1 MNSFTNYYDKN
12 LGTLRIATINDEPY
26 FIGKDIANILGYKD
40 HKAALRKNVPD
51 SEKRIIYSSDI
62 DIYGLACNNDGQTS
76 LTDYSIPFSGLT
88 GLTISGLATFLGKTK
103 KSKTPALKKWLEDEI
118 LPELT
123 DEPISLSNMEK
134 VEEEDLE
141 VIGAELANELSEF
154 NNEEFGRI
162 RGTLI
167 NDEPWFVGRDI
178 AKALGYKNTK
188 DAIITHVGEED
199 RRVFSRSEN
208 TTIENHLPKEVFPI
222 EFVRIDVPNR
232 GLTIINESG
241 VYSLIF
247 GSKLESAKRFKHWV
261 TSEVLPSI
269 RKHGAYATD
278 ATIDNIIA
286 DPDFGIRL
294 LQELKD
300 ERIRTQEA
308 LAAKE
313 AAEETIKK
321 NQPLIDFATQV
332 SNSKKTIDMKEM
344 ASLLCDNG
352 IDIGRT
358 RLFEFLKWKGI
369 FLKTKPIPYQSYITK
384 NYFKVK
390 EVPTWN
396 GGLTLKTYV
405 TGTGQQ
411 LIYDLVVKD
420 YERFLQSKKAV

>member
-1 MNSFTNYYDKN
+1 MNKFYTFNKN
-12 LGTLRIATINDEPY
+12 LDSLRVATINDKIL
-26 FIGKDIANILGYKD
+26 FVGKDIAKILGYKD
-40 HKAALRKNVPD
+40 HKATLRKNIPD
-51 SEKRIIYSSDI
+51 SEKCTIH
-62 DIYGLACNNDGQTS
+62 ANDFMQTS
-76 LTDYSIPFSGLT
+76 TLSNTLSLVPDIPYSGLT
-88 GLTISGLATFLGKTK
+88 GITVSGLAALLAKSK
-103 KSKTPALKKWLEDEI
+103 KSNTPILKKWIEDEI

-123 DEPISLSNMEK
+123 DEPISLSKMEK

-141 VIGAELANELSEF
+141 VIDAELADELSEF

-188 DAIITHVGEED
+188 DAIITHVGKED

-208 TTIENHLPKEVFPI
+208 ATIENHLPKEVFPI

-294 LQELKD
+294 LTQLKEERAKAKASEEEL
-300 ERIRTQEA
+300 E
-308 LAAKE
+308 
-313 AAEETIKK
+313 K
-321 NQPLIDFATQV
+321 NKHLIDFANGV
-332 SNSKKTIDMKEM
+332 GESNTLIDMGEM
-344 ASLLCDNG
+344 AKLLCHNG
-352 IDIGRT
+352 FKIGRNK
-358 RLFEFLKWKGI
+358 LFDFLRDQKI
-369 FLKTKPIPYQSYITK
+369 ILKKKPVPYQEY
-384 NYFKVK
+384 V
-390 EVPTWN
+390 N
-396 GGLTLKTYV
+396 GGTSNF
-405 TGTGQQ
+405 
-411 LIYDLVVKD
+411 VKSTFPVLAS
-420 YERFLQSKKAV
+420 RTIKQKL

>member
-12 LGTLRIATINDEPY
+12 LGTLRVATINDEPY

-62 DIYGLACNNDGQTS
+62 DIYGLTCNNDGQTS
-76 LTDYSIPFSGLT
+76 LTDYSIPFSGIT
-88 GLTISGLATFLGKTK
+88 GLTISGLAIFLGKTK
-103 KSKTPALKKWLEDEI
+103 KSKTPALKKWLEEEI

-134 VEEEDLE
+134 IDEIMEGDLTVIDNIPDEDFSTY
-141 VIGAELANELSEF
+141 AK
-154 NNEEFGRI
+154 EEFGKV

-167 NDEPWFVGRDI
+167 DGEPWLVGKDVATI
-178 AKALGYKNTK
+178 LGYSNTR
-188 DAIITHVGEED
+188 DAIWRHVD
-199 RRVFSRSEN
+199 RDDKNLIMHDSPSGSQR
-208 TTIENHLPKEVFPI
+208 
-222 EFVRIDVPNR
+222 FVV
-232 GLTIINESG
+232 INESG
-241 VYSLIF
+241 FYSLIF
-247 GSKLESAKRFKHWV
+247 GSHLKSAKRFKHWI
-261 TSEVLPSI
+261 TSEVIPSI

>member
-1 MNSFTNYYDKN
+1 MNLFSNYYDKN
-12 LGTLRIATINDEPY
+12 LGTLRVATINDEPY

-76 LTDYSIPFSGLT
+76 LTDYSIPFSGIT

-103 KSKTPALKKWLEDEI
+103 KSNTPILKKWIEEEI
-118 LPELT
+118 LPEIT
-123 DEPISLSNMEK
+123 DEPISLSNTEK
-134 VEEEDLE
+134 VEEVMEGDLTVIDNIPDEDFSTY
-141 VIGAELANELSEF
+141 AK
-154 NNEEFGRI
+154 EEFGKV

-167 NDEPWFVGRDI
+167 DGEPWLVGKDVATI
-178 AKALGYKNTK
+178 LGYSNTR
-188 DAIITHVGEED
+188 DAIWRHVD
-199 RRVFSRSEN
+199 RDDKNLIMHDSPSGSQR
-208 TTIENHLPKEVFPI
+208 
-222 EFVRIDVPNR
+222 FVV
-232 GLTIINESG
+232 INESG
-241 VYSLIF
+241 FYSLIF
-247 GSKLESAKRFKHWV
+247 GSHLKSAKRFKHWI
-261 TSEVLPSI
+261 TSEVIPSI

-308 LAAKE
+308 LAAKK

-369 FLKTKPIPYQSYITK
+369 FLKTKPIPYQNYITK

>member
-1 MNSFTNYYDKN
+1 MNSFSNYYDKN

-62 DIYGLACNNDGQTS
+62 DIYGLTCNNDGQTS

-103 KSKTPALKKWLEDEI
+103 KSKTPALKKWIEEEI
-118 LPELT
+118 LPEIT
-123 DEPISLSNMEK
+123 DEPISFSNTEK
-134 VEEEDLE
+134 VEEVVEGDLTVIDNIPDEDFSTY
-141 VIGAELANELSEF
+141 AK
-154 NNEEFGRI
+154 EEFGKV

-167 NDEPWFVGRDI
+167 DGEPWLVGKDVATI
-178 AKALGYKNTK
+178 LGYSNTR
-188 DAIITHVGEED
+188 DAIWRHVD
-199 RRVFSRSEN
+199 RDDKNLIMHDSPSGSQR
-208 TTIENHLPKEVFPI
+208 
-222 EFVRIDVPNR
+222 FVV
-232 GLTIINESG
+232 INESG
-241 VYSLIF
+241 FYSLIF
-247 GSKLESAKRFKHWV
+247 GSHLKSAKRFKHWI
-261 TSEVLPSI
+261 TSEVIPSI

-294 LQELKD
+294 LQELKE

-308 LAAKE
+308 LAAKK

>member
-1 MNSFTNYYDKN
+1 MNLFSNYYDKN
-12 LGTLRIATINDEPY
+12 LGTLRVATINDEPY

-62 DIYGLACNNDGQTS
+62 DIYGLACNNDGQSS
-76 LTDYSIPFSGLT
+76 LTDYSIPFSGIT

-103 KSKTPALKKWLEDEI
+103 KSKTPALKKWIEEEI
-118 LPELT
+118 LPEIT
-123 DEPISLSNMEK
+123 DEPISLSNTGK
-134 VEEEDLE
+134 VEEVMEGDLTVIDNIPDEDFSTY
-141 VIGAELANELSEF
+141 AK
-154 NNEEFGRI
+154 EEFGKV

-167 NDEPWFVGRDI
+167 DGEPWLVGKDVATI
-178 AKALGYKNTK
+178 LGYSNTR
-188 DAIITHVGEED
+188 DAIWRHVD
-199 RRVFSRSEN
+199 RDDKNLIMHDSPSGSQR
-208 TTIENHLPKEVFPI
+208 
-222 EFVRIDVPNR
+222 FVV
-232 GLTIINESG
+232 INESG
-241 VYSLIF
+241 FYSLIF
-247 GSKLESAKRFKHWV
+247 GSHLKSAKRFKHWI
-261 TSEVLPSI
+261 TSEVIPSI

-278 ATIDNIIA
+278 ATIDNIIS

-308 LAAKE
+308 LAEKE

-369 FLKTKPIPYQSYITK
+369 FLKTKPIPYQNYITK

-390 EVPTWN
+390 EAPTWN

>member
-1 MNSFTNYYDKN
+1 MNKLSSYYNKT
-12 LGTLRIATINDEPY
+12 LGTLRVATINNDLY
-26 FIGKDIANILGYKD
+26 FIGKDIAKILGYKD

-51 SEKRIIYSSDI
+51 SEKRIIYSTDI
-62 DIYGLACNNDGQTS
+62 DIYGLARNEDGSTS
-76 LTDYSIPFSGLT
+76 LADYSIPFSGLT
-88 GLTISGLATFLGKTK
+88 GLTISGLAIFLGKTK
-103 KSKTPALKKWLEDEI
+103 KSNTPILKKWIEEDVI
-118 LPELT
+118 PELT
-123 DEPISLSNMEK
+123 DVPISLLNVEK
-134 VEEEDLE
+134 VEEIIEGDLTVIDNIPDEDFSTY
-141 VIGAELANELSEF
+141 VK
-154 NNEEFGRI
+154 EEFGKV
-162 RGTLI
+162 RGTLV
-167 NDEPWFVGRDI
+167 NGEPWLIGRDVAAI
-178 AKALGYKNTK
+178 LGYSNVN
-188 DAIITHVGEED
+188 DAIWRHVDRDDQGIVKHDTPSGEQNL
-199 RRVFSRSEN
+199 V
-208 TTIENHLPKEVFPI
+208 
-222 EFVRIDVPNR
+222 
-232 GLTIINESG
+232 IINESG

-300 ERIRTQEA
+300 ERIRTKEA

-369 FLKTKPIPYQSYITK
+369 FLKTKPIPYQNYITK

>member
-1 MNSFTNYYDKN
+1 MNKLSSYYNKT
-12 LGTLRIATINDEPY
+12 LGTLRVATINNDLY
-26 FIGKDIANILGYKD
+26 FIGKDIAKILGYKD

-51 SEKRIIYSSDI
+51 SEKRIIYSTDI
-62 DIYGLACNNDGQTS
+62 DIYGLARNEDGSTS
-76 LTDYSIPFSGLT
+76 LADYSIPFSGLT
-88 GLTISGLATFLGKTK
+88 GLTISGLAIFLGKTK
-103 KSKTPALKKWLEDEI
+103 KSNTPILKKWIEEDVI
-118 LPELT
+118 PELT
-123 DEPISLSNMEK
+123 DVPISLLNVEK
-134 VEEEDLE
+134 VEEIIEGDLTVIDNIPDEDFSTY
-141 VIGAELANELSEF
+141 VK
-154 NNEEFGRI
+154 EEFGKV
-162 RGTLI
+162 RGTLV
-167 NDEPWFVGRDI
+167 NGEPWLIGRDVAAI
-178 AKALGYKNTK
+178 LGYSNVN
-188 DAIITHVGEED
+188 DAIWRHVDRDDQGIVKHDTPSGEQNL
-199 RRVFSRSEN
+199 V
-208 TTIENHLPKEVFPI
+208 
-222 EFVRIDVPNR
+222 
-232 GLTIINESG
+232 IINESG

-300 ERIRTQEA
+300 ERIRTKEA

-369 FLKTKPIPYQSYITK
+369 FLKTKPIPYQNYITK

-420 YERFLQSKKAV
+420 YERFLQSKKVV

>member
-1 MNSFTNYYDKN
+1 MNLFSNYYDKN
-12 LGTLRIATINDEPY
+12 LGTLRVATINDEPY

-103 KSKTPALKKWLEDEI
+103 KSKTPALKKWLEEEI
-118 LPELT
+118 LPEIT
-123 DEPISLSNMEK
+123 DEPISLSNTEK
-134 VEEEDLE
+134 VEEVMEGDLTVIDNIPDEDFSTY
-141 VIGAELANELSEF
+141 AK
-154 NNEEFGRI
+154 EEFGKV

-167 NDEPWFVGRDI
+167 DGEPWLVGKDVATI
-178 AKALGYKNTK
+178 LGYSNTR
-188 DAIITHVGEED
+188 DAIWRHVD
-199 RRVFSRSEN
+199 RDDKNLIMHDSPSGSQR
-208 TTIENHLPKEVFPI
+208 
-222 EFVRIDVPNR
+222 FVV
-232 GLTIINESG
+232 INESG
-241 VYSLIF
+241 FYSLIF
-247 GSKLESAKRFKHWV
+247 GSHLKSAKRFKHWI
-261 TSEVLPSI
+261 TSEVIPSI

-300 ERIRTQEA
+300 ERIRTKEA

-369 FLKTKPIPYQSYITK
+369 FLKTKPIPYQNYITK

>member
-1 MNSFTNYYDKN
+1 M
-12 LGTLRIATINDEPY
+12 
-26 FIGKDIANILGYKD
+26 
-40 HKAALRKNVPD
+40 HD
-51 SEKRIIYSSDI
+51 S
-62 DIYGLACNNDGQTS
+62 
-76 LTDYSIPFSGLT
+76 PSG
-88 GLTISGLATFLGKTK
+88 SQ
-103 KSKTPALKKWLEDEI
+103 
-118 LPELT
+118 
-123 DEPISLSNMEK
+123 
-134 VEEEDLE
+134 
-141 VIGAELANELSEF
+141 
-154 NNEEFGRI
+154 R
-162 RGTLI
+162 
-167 NDEPWFVGRDI
+167 FV
-178 AKALGYKNTK
+178 
-188 DAIITHVGEED
+188 V
-199 RRVFSRSEN
+199 
-208 TTIENHLPKEVFPI
+208 
-222 EFVRIDVPNR
+222 
-232 GLTIINESG
+232 INESG
-241 VYSLIF
+241 FYSLIF
-247 GSKLESAKRFKHWV
+247 GSHLKSAKRFKHWI
-261 TSEVLPSI
+261 TSEVIPSI

-308 LAAKE
+308 LAAKK

-369 FLKTKPIPYQSYITK
+369 FLKTKPIPYQNYITK

>member
-1 MNSFTNYYDKN
+1 MNLFSNYYDKN
-12 LGTLRIATINDEPY
+12 LGTLRVATINDEPY

-76 LTDYSIPFSGLT
+76 LADYSIPFSGIT

-103 KSKTPALKKWLEDEI
+103 KSKTPALKKWLEEEI

-134 VEEEDLE
+134 VEEEDFE
-141 VIGAELANELSEF
+141 VIETGPANELSIF
-154 NNEEFGRI
+154 NKEEFGQFRAM
-162 RGTLI
+162 LI
-167 NDEPWFVGRDI
+167 NGEPYFGGKDVADI
-178 AKALGYKNTK
+178 LGYSNTPK
-188 DAIITHVGEED
+188 AIRDHVDDED
-199 RRVFSRSEN
+199 KLTERIVLSGQNR
-208 TTIENHLPKEVFPI
+208 EVIF
-222 EFVRIDVPNR
+222 
-232 GLTIINESG
+232 INESG
-241 VYSLIF
+241 LYSLILS
-247 GSKLESAKRFKHWV
+247 SKMPNAKKFKHWV

-278 ATIDNIIA
+278 ATIDNIIS

-300 ERIRTQEA
+300 ERIRTKEA

>member
-1 MNSFTNYYDKN
+1 MNKLSSYYNKT
-12 LGTLRIATINDEPY
+12 LGTLRVATINNDLY
-26 FIGKDIANILGYKD
+26 FIGKDIAKILGYKD

-62 DIYGLACNNDGQTS
+62 DIYGLACNNDGQAS

-88 GLTISGLATFLGKTK
+88 GLTISGLAIFLGKTK
-103 KSKTPALKKWLEDEI
+103 KSNTPILKKWIEEDVI
-118 LPELT
+118 PELT
-123 DEPISLSNMEK
+123 DVPISLLNVEK
-134 VEEEDLE
+134 VEEIIEGDLTVIDNIPDEDFSTY
-141 VIGAELANELSEF
+141 VK
-154 NNEEFGRI
+154 EEFGKV
-162 RGTLI
+162 RGTLV
-167 NDEPWFVGRDI
+167 NGEPWLIGRDVAAI
-178 AKALGYKNTK
+178 LGYSNVN
-188 DAIITHVGEED
+188 DAIWRHVDRDDQGIVKHDTPSGEQNL
-199 RRVFSRSEN
+199 V
-208 TTIENHLPKEVFPI
+208 
-222 EFVRIDVPNR
+222 
-232 GLTIINESG
+232 IINESG

-300 ERIRTQEA
+300 ERIRTKEA

-369 FLKTKPIPYQSYITK
+369 FLKTKPIPYQNYITK

-420 YERFLQSKKAV
+420 YERFLQSKKVV

>member
-1 MNSFTNYYDKN
+1 MNLFSNYYDKN
-12 LGTLRIATINDEPY
+12 LGTLRVATINDEPY

-103 KSKTPALKKWLEDEI
+103 KSKTPALKKWLEEEI
-118 LPELT
+118 LPEIT

-141 VIGAELANELSEF
+141 VIETGSANELSVF
-154 NNEEFGRI
+154 NHEEFGQVRA
-162 RGTLI
+162 TLI
-167 NDEPWFVGRDI
+167 NNKPWFVGKDVAEI
-178 AKALGYKNTK
+178 LGYSNTR
-188 DAIITHVGEED
+188 DAILYHVDFED
-199 RRVFSRSEN
+199 KGMIHASN
-208 TTIENHLPKEVFPI
+208 FPTLGI
-222 EFVRIDVPNR
+222 PPYGMI
-232 GLTIINESG
+232 IINESG

-308 LAAKE
+308 IAAKE

>member
-1 MNSFTNYYDKN
+1 MNKLSSYYNKT
-12 LGTLRIATINDEPY
+12 LGTLRVATINDEPY

-62 DIYGLACNNDGQTS
+62 DIYGLACNNDGQAS
-76 LTDYSIPFSGLT
+76 LTDYSIPFSGIT

-103 KSKTPALKKWLEDEI
+103 KSKTPILKKWLEEEI

-123 DEPISLSNMEK
+123 YEPISLSNMEK

-141 VIGAELANELSEF
+141 VIETGPANKLSVF
-154 NNEEFGRI
+154 NHEEFGQVRAM
-162 RGTLI
+162 LI
-167 NDEPWFVGRDI
+167 NDEPWFIGKDV
-178 AKALGYKNTK
+178 AATLGFKNTK
-188 DAIITHVGEED
+188 EAIFYHVHPDDKGLIQ
-199 RRVFSRSEN
+199 RSN
-208 TTIENHLPKEVFPI
+208 NLPLEIP
-222 EFVRIDVPNR
+222 PR
-232 GLTIINESG
+232 GMTIINESG
-241 VYSLIF
+241 VYSLIL
-247 GSKLESAKRFKHWV
+247 GSVLPTAKKFKHWV

>member
-1 MNSFTNYYDKN
+1 MNSFTNCYDKN

-103 KSKTPALKKWLEDEI
+103 KSKTPALKKWIEEEI

-141 VIGAELANELSEF
+141 VIETGPANELSVF
-154 NNEEFGRI
+154 NKEEFGQFRAM
-162 RGTLI
+162 LI
-167 NDEPWFVGRDI
+167 NGEPYFVGKDVAEILGYSNTR
-178 AKALGYKNTK
+178 KALL
-188 DAIITHVGEED
+188 DHVDED
-199 RRVFSRSEN
+199 DKMDGVTIRDSIGRNQTPVF
-208 TTIENHLPKEVFPI
+208 
-222 EFVRIDVPNR
+222 
-232 GLTIINESG
+232 INESG
-241 VYSLIF
+241 LYSLILS
-247 GSKLESAKRFKHWV
+247 SKMPNAKKFKHWV

-300 ERIRTQEA
+300 ERIRTKEA

>member
-1 MNSFTNYYDKN
+1 MNKLSSYYNKT
-12 LGTLRIATINDEPY
+12 LGTLRVATINNDLY
-26 FIGKDIANILGYKD
+26 FIGKDIAKILGYKD

-51 SEKRIIYSSDI
+51 SEKRIIYSTDI
-62 DIYGLACNNDGQTS
+62 DIYGLARNEDGSTS
-76 LTDYSIPFSGLT
+76 LADYSIPFSGLT
-88 GLTISGLATFLGKTK
+88 GLTISGLAIFLGKTK
-103 KSKTPALKKWLEDEI
+103 KSNTPILKKWIEEDVI
-118 LPELT
+118 PELT
-123 DEPISLSNMEK
+123 DVPISLLNVEK
-134 VEEEDLE
+134 VEEIIEGDLTVIDNILDEDFSTY
-141 VIGAELANELSEF
+141 VK
-154 NNEEFGRI
+154 EEFGKV
-162 RGTLI
+162 RGTLV
-167 NDEPWFVGRDI
+167 NGEPWLIGRDVAAI
-178 AKALGYKNTK
+178 LGYSNVN
-188 DAIITHVGEED
+188 DAIWRHVDRDDQGIVKHDTPSGEQNL
-199 RRVFSRSEN
+199 V
-208 TTIENHLPKEVFPI
+208 
-222 EFVRIDVPNR
+222 
-232 GLTIINESG
+232 IINESG

-300 ERIRTQEA
+300 ERIRTKEA

-369 FLKTKPIPYQSYITK
+369 FLKTKPIPYQNYITK

-420 YERFLQSKKAV
+420 YERFLQSKKVV

>member
-1 MNSFTNYYDKN
+1 MNLFSNYYDKN
-12 LGTLRIATINDEPY
+12 LGTLRVATINDKPY

-134 VEEEDLE
+134 VEEVVEGYLTVIDNIPDEDFSTY
-141 VIGAELANELSEF
+141 AK
-154 NNEEFGRI
+154 EEFGKV

-167 NDEPWFVGRDI
+167 NGEPWLVGKDVATI
-178 AKALGYKNTK
+178 LGYSNTR
-188 DAIITHVGEED
+188 DAIWRHVD
-199 RRVFSRSEN
+199 RDDKNLIMHDSPSGSQR
-208 TTIENHLPKEVFPI
+208 
-222 EFVRIDVPNR
+222 FVV
-232 GLTIINESG
+232 INESG
-241 VYSLIF
+241 FYSLIF
-247 GSKLESAKRFKHWV
+247 GSHLKSAKRFKHWI
-261 TSEVLPSI
+261 TSEVIPSI

>member
-1 MNSFTNYYDKN
+1 MNSFSNYYDKT
-12 LGTLRIATINDEPY
+12 LGTLRVATINNDLY
-26 FIGKDIANILGYKD
+26 FIGKDIAKILGYKD

-62 DIYGLACNNDGQTS
+62 DIYGLACNNDGQMS
-76 LTDYSIPFSGLT
+76 LADYSIPFSGLT

-103 KSKTPALKKWLEDEI
+103 KSKTPALKKWLEEEI

-123 DEPISLSNMEK
+123 DEPISLSNTEK
-134 VEEEDLE
+134 VGEEDFE
-141 VIGAELANELSEF
+141 VIETGPANELSIF
-154 NNEEFGRI
+154 NHEEFGNV

-167 NDEPWFVGRDI
+167 DDEPWLVGKDV
-178 AKALGYKNTK
+178 AKSLGYKDTA
-188 DAIITHVGEED
+188 DAIQRHVDRDDKKMSKVGESPTLESSPYG
-199 RRVFSRSEN
+199 VM
-208 TTIENHLPKEVFPI
+208 
-222 EFVRIDVPNR
+222 
-232 GLTIINESG
+232 IINESG

-278 ATIDNIIA
+278 ATIDNIIS

-352 IDIGRT
+352 SDIGRT

>member
-1 MNSFTNYYDKN
+1 MNLFSNYYDKN
-12 LGTLRIATINDEPY
+12 LGTLRVATINDEPY

-62 DIYGLACNNDGQTS
+62 DIYGLTCNNDGQTS

-103 KSKTPALKKWLEDEI
+103 KSKTPILKKWIEDEI

-141 VIGAELANELSEF
+141 VIETGPANELSVF
-154 NNEEFGRI
+154 NHEEFGQVRAM
-162 RGTLI
+162 LI
-167 NDEPWFVGRDI
+167 NDEPWFIGKDVADI
-178 AKALGYKNTK
+178 LGFSNNR
-188 DAIITHVGEED
+188 DAISYHVHPDDKGLLQPSN
-199 RRVFSRSEN
+199 FL
-208 TTIENHLPKEVFPI
+208 HLKTP
-222 EFVRIDVPNR
+222 PN
-232 GLTIINESG
+232 GMVIINESG
-241 VYSLIF
+241 VYSLIL
-247 GSKLESAKRFKHWV
+247 GSVLPTAKKFKHWV

-369 FLKTKPIPYQSYITK
+369 FLKTKPIPYQNYITK

-411 LIYDLVVKD
+411 LIYNLVVKD

>member
-1 MNSFTNYYDKN
+1 MNKLSSYYNKT
-12 LGTLRIATINDEPY
+12 LGTLRVATINNDLY
-26 FIGKDIANILGYKD
+26 FIGKDIAKILGYKD

-51 SEKRIIYSSDI
+51 SEKRIIYSTDI
-62 DIYGLACNNDGQTS
+62 DIYGLARNEDGSTS
-76 LTDYSIPFSGLT
+76 LADYSIPFSGLT
-88 GLTISGLATFLGKTK
+88 GLTISGLAIFLGKTK
-103 KSKTPALKKWLEDEI
+103 KSNTPILKKWIEEDVI
-118 LPELT
+118 PELT
-123 DEPISLSNMEK
+123 DVPISLLNVEK
-134 VEEEDLE
+134 VEEIIEGDLTVIDNIPDEDFSTY
-141 VIGAELANELSEF
+141 VK
-154 NNEEFGRI
+154 EEFGKV
-162 RGTLI
+162 RGTLV
-167 NDEPWFVGRDI
+167 NGEPWLIGRDVAAI
-178 AKALGYKNTK
+178 LGYSNVN
-188 DAIITHVGEED
+188 DAIWRHVDRDDQGIVKHDTPSGEQNL
-199 RRVFSRSEN
+199 V
-208 TTIENHLPKEVFPI
+208 
-222 EFVRIDVPNR
+222 
-232 GLTIINESG
+232 IINESG

-278 ATIDNIIA
+278 ATIDNIIS

-369 FLKTKPIPYQSYITK
+369 FLKTKPIPYQNYITK

-420 YERFLQSKKAV
+420 YERFLQSKKVV

>member
-12 LGTLRIATINDEPY
+12 LGTLRVATINDEPY

-88 GLTISGLATFLGKTK
+88 GLTISGLAIFLGKTK
-103 KSKTPALKKWLEDEI
+103 KSNTSILKKWIEEDI
-118 LPELT
+118 IPELT
-123 DEPISLSNMEK
+123 DVPISLSNVEK
-134 VEEEDLE
+134 VEEIMDGELTVIDNIPDEDFSTY
-141 VIGAELANELSEF
+141 AK
-154 NNEEFGRI
+154 EEFGKV

-167 NDEPWFVGRDI
+167 DGEPWLVGKDVATI
-178 AKALGYKNTK
+178 LGYSNTR
-188 DAIITHVGEED
+188 DAILRHVDRGDKNLVTHDSPSGRQRFIV
-199 RRVFSRSEN
+199 
-208 TTIENHLPKEVFPI
+208 
-222 EFVRIDVPNR
+222 
-232 GLTIINESG
+232 INESG
-241 VYSLIF
+241 FYSLIF
-247 GSKLESAKRFKHWV
+247 GSHLESAKRFKHWV

-369 FLKTKPIPYQSYITK
+369 FLKTKPIPYQNYITK

>member
-1 MNSFTNYYDKN
+1 MNLFSNYYDKN
-12 LGTLRIATINDEPY
+12 LGTLRVATINDEPY

-62 DIYGLACNNDGQTS
+62 DIYGLACNNDGQAS

-88 GLTISGLATFLGKTK
+88 GLTISGLAIFLGKTK
-103 KSKTPALKKWLEDEI
+103 KSNTPILKKWIEEDVI
-118 LPELT
+118 PELT
-123 DEPISLSNMEK
+123 DVPISLLNVEK
-134 VEEEDLE
+134 VEEIIEGDLTVIDNIPDEDFSTY
-141 VIGAELANELSEF
+141 VK
-154 NNEEFGRI
+154 EEFGKV
-162 RGTLI
+162 RGTLV
-167 NDEPWFVGRDI
+167 NGEPWLIGRDVAAI
-178 AKALGYKNTK
+178 LGYSNVN
-188 DAIITHVGEED
+188 DAIWRHVDRDDQGIVKHDTPSGEQNL
-199 RRVFSRSEN
+199 V
-208 TTIENHLPKEVFPI
+208 
-222 EFVRIDVPNR
+222 
-232 GLTIINESG
+232 IINESG

-300 ERIRTQEA
+300 ERIRTKEA

-369 FLKTKPIPYQSYITK
+369 FLKTKPIPYQNYITK

-420 YERFLQSKKAV
+420 YERFLQSKKVV

>member
-1 MNSFTNYYDKN
+1 MNSFSNYYDKN

-76 LTDYSIPFSGLT
+76 LTDYSIPFSGIT

-103 KSKTPALKKWLEDEI
+103 KSKTPILKKWIEEEI

-141 VIGAELANELSEF
+141 VIETGPANELSVF
-154 NNEEFGRI
+154 NHEEFGQVRAM
-162 RGTLI
+162 LI
-167 NDEPWFVGRDI
+167 NDEPWFIGKDVADI
-178 AKALGYKNTK
+178 LGFSNNR
-188 DAIITHVGEED
+188 DAISYHVHPDDKGLLQPSN
-199 RRVFSRSEN
+199 FL
-208 TTIENHLPKEVFPI
+208 HLKTP
-222 EFVRIDVPNR
+222 PN
-232 GLTIINESG
+232 GMVIINESG
-241 VYSLIF
+241 VYSLIL
-247 GSKLESAKRFKHWV
+247 GSVLPTAKKFKHWV

-300 ERIRTQEA
+300 ERIRTKEA

-358 RLFEFLKWKGI
+358 RLFEFLKWKSI

-405 TGTGQQ
+405 TGTDQQ

-420 YERFLQSKKAV
+420 YERFLQSKKVV

>member
-1 MNSFTNYYDKN
+1 MNKLSSYYNKT
-12 LGTLRIATINDEPY
+12 LGTLRVATINNDLY
-26 FIGKDIANILGYKD
+26 FIGKDIAKILGYKD

-51 SEKRIIYSSDI
+51 SEKRIIYSTDI
-62 DIYGLACNNDGQTS
+62 DIYGLARNEDGSTS
-76 LTDYSIPFSGLT
+76 LADYSIPFSGLT
-88 GLTISGLATFLGKTK
+88 GLTISGLAIFLGKTK
-103 KSKTPALKKWLEDEI
+103 KSNTPILKKWIEEDVI
-118 LPELT
+118 PELT
-123 DEPISLSNMEK
+123 DVPISLLNVEK
-134 VEEEDLE
+134 VEEIIDGDLTVIDNIPDEDFSTY
-141 VIGAELANELSEF
+141 VK
-154 NNEEFGRI
+154 EEFGKV
-162 RGTLI
+162 RGTLV
-167 NDEPWFVGRDI
+167 NGEPWLIGRDVAAI
-178 AKALGYKNTK
+178 LGYSNVN
-188 DAIITHVGEED
+188 DAIWRHVDRDDQGIVKHDTPSGEQNL
-199 RRVFSRSEN
+199 V
-208 TTIENHLPKEVFPI
+208 
-222 EFVRIDVPNR
+222 
-232 GLTIINESG
+232 IINESG

-300 ERIRTQEA
+300 ERIRTKEA

-369 FLKTKPIPYQSYITK
+369 FLKTKPIPYQNYITK

-420 YERFLQSKKAV
+420 YERFLQSKKVV

>member
-1 MNSFTNYYDKN
+1 MNSFSNYYDKN

-62 DIYGLACNNDGQTS
+62 DIYGLTCNNDGQTS

-103 KSKTPALKKWLEDEI
+103 KSKTPALKKWIEEEI
-118 LPELT
+118 LPEIT
-123 DEPISLSNMEK
+123 DEPISLSNTEK
-134 VEEEDLE
+134 VEEVVEGDLTVIDNIPDEDFSTY
-141 VIGAELANELSEF
+141 AK
-154 NNEEFGRI
+154 EEFGKV

-167 NDEPWFVGRDI
+167 DGEPWLVGKDVATI
-178 AKALGYKNTK
+178 LGYSNTR
-188 DAIITHVGEED
+188 DAIWRHVD
-199 RRVFSRSEN
+199 RDDKNLIMHDSPSGSQR
-208 TTIENHLPKEVFPI
+208 
-222 EFVRIDVPNR
+222 FVV
-232 GLTIINESG
+232 INESG
-241 VYSLIF
+241 FYSLIF
-247 GSKLESAKRFKHWV
+247 GSHLKSAKRFKHWI
-261 TSEVLPSI
+261 TSEVIPSI

-294 LQELKD
+294 LQELKE

-308 LAAKE
+308 LAAKK

>member
-12 LGTLRIATINDEPY
+12 LGTLRVATINDEPY

-62 DIYGLACNNDGQTS
+62 DIYGLTCNNDGQTS
-76 LTDYSIPFSGLT
+76 LTDYSIPFSGIT

-103 KSKTPALKKWLEDEI
+103 KSKTPALKKWIEEEI
-118 LPELT
+118 LPEIT
-123 DEPISLSNMEK
+123 DEPISLSNTEK
-134 VEEEDLE
+134 VEEVMEGYLTVIDNIPDEDFSTY
-141 VIGAELANELSEF
+141 VK
-154 NNEEFGRI
+154 EEFGKV
-162 RGTLI
+162 RGVLI
-167 NDEPWFVGRDI
+167 SDEPWLIGRDVATI
-178 AKALGYKNTK
+178 LGYSNVN
-188 DAIITHVGEED
+188 DAIWRHVDRDDQGIVKHDTPSGEQNL
-199 RRVFSRSEN
+199 V
-208 TTIENHLPKEVFPI
+208 
-222 EFVRIDVPNR
+222 
-232 GLTIINESG
+232 IINESG

-278 ATIDNIIA
+278 ATIDNIIS

-369 FLKTKPIPYQSYITK
+369 FLKTKPIPYQNYITK

-420 YERFLQSKKAV
+420 YERFLQSKKVV